1 MRLVNVLA
9 LTNAQLIN
17 DPFVSSFT
25 NIVFEAKSVKRG
37 DLFIAFDE
45 DSIEEAILNGAYGIV
60 FDKPTQISDNEI
72 AWIKVKDIENALK
85 KLLRFKLIEKET
97 LNYSCDEITLQLALQ
112 INSDSKL
119 IIINKD
125 LRTIAQT
132 LWNIELKSIT
142 LFSKSFQDIDIFT
155 DINSI
160 PLSNKEYIEI
170 VEKTLFETS
179 FIYDKKYYEREFISP
194 LFISNLNNL
203 INLYKILNIDF
214 RLKKFT
220 MLNNFEVT
228 FINGKFEIKEFG
240 LTDKVLIFE
249 KNLDLI
255 TQEILFLRKNSSWA
269 KTIYILPSSYLCEDD
284 SNIYRYKNTHEII
297 PLLKKHFFNFALVV
311 GIDKKIIAQP
321 ITSTQLTLDF

>member
-125 LRTIAQT
+125 LRTIAQI

-160 PLSNKEYIEI
+160 PLNNKEYIKI

-240 LTDKVLIFE
+240 STDKVLIFE

-255 TQEILFLRKNSSWA
+255 TQEIVFLRKNSSWA

>member
-160 PLSNKEYIEI
+160 PLSNKEYIKI

-240 LTDKVLIFE
+240 STDKVLIFE